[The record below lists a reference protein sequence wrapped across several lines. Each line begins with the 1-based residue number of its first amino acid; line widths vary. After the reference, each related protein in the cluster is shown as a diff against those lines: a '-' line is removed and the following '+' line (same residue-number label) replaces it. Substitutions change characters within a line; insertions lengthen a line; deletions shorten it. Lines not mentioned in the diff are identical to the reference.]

1 MGLGASGAQRRQTLA
16 STIIV
21 LHTANACVPRK
32 LLIGLVSGQ
41 VSNAFDIPGECMA
54 CRGMSWAA

>member
-21 LHTANACVPRK
+21 LHTANACVPPKTVDRPR
-32 LLIGLVSGQ
+32 Q
-41 VSNAFDIPGECMA
+41 WTGEQ
-54 CRGMSWAA
+54 RL